1 MGLTNYWINL
11 FKFKY
16 SIYILPVKNTIR
28 MHHMRVSV
36 YSASKS
42 GSTHMNQTI
51 KTCGDWTIR
60 KKHSQKLFRKLVSFG
75 WTAILETS
83 PFSDASS
90 DVRLFSFSSI
100 FANCSRAKLDK
111 TTVNNINNNNSL
123 TPAEEVILFVN
134 SVYIFSYNI
143 SLWDLVAL
151 TTDLVLMNEATI
163 TSHLFKSDSFVL
175 RIV

>member
-1 MGLTNYWINL
+1 MIMSEN
-11 FKFKY
+11 
-16 SIYILPVKNTIR
+16 
-28 MHHMRVSV
+28 V
-36 YSASKS
+36 YFASE
-42 GSTHMNQTI
+42 STYMNHTI
-51 KTCGDWTIR
+51 KTCGDWTIL

-75 WTAILETS
+75 WWTGILETS
-83 PFSDASS
+83 PFSDASP
-90 DVRLFSFSSI
+90 DVPSFSLAST
-100 FANCSRAKLDK
+100 FANCFWAKLDK
-111 TTVNNINNNNSL
+111 TIVDKNNNNSL

-163 TSHLFKSDSFVL
+163 TPHLFKSDSFVL